1 MDERRIA
8 RDLDPQPVRVPD
20 RPGDLTA
27 VSASSVSRTLWSVP
41 GPDRMFVRVVN
52 SLGQSAGPTR

>member
-1 MDERRIA
+1 MNAVSPATSTRSQSVF
-8 RDLDPQPVRVPD
+8 LTVPVTW
-20 RPGDLTA
+20 TA